1 MATYDA
7 EDLVAFQGLGSPL
20 PVHLRE
26 VN

>member
-7 EDLVAFQGLGSPL
+7 DDLVAFQDLWPPL

-26 VN
+26 

>member
-7 EDLVAFQGLGSPL
+7 EDLVTFQDLRSPL

-26 VN
+26 IN

>member
-7 EDLVAFQGLGSPL
+7 EDLVAFQDLWPPL

-26 VN
+26 